1 MKIIDLRSD
10 TVTHPTEAMRDA
22 MAGAEVGDDGYG
34 DDPTINRLQAL
45 AAERL
50 GKEAGLFVP
59 SGTMANTLALMA
71 HTGRGGD
78 VILEA
83 ASHIV
88 RAELGAIAS
97 IAGLF
102 HRTLPGTR
110 GAMDLDQL
118 QDAIQPTMGPRNLG
132 TALVCMETTH
142 NAAGGAVLPPAYMA
156 GVRDL
161 TAAHGIP
168 VHLDGARL
176 FNAAAALGVP
186 AAALA
191 GHADSV
197 CFCVSKGLSAP
208 VGSVLCGDAAF
219 ITRARTL
226 RRILGGTMRQ
236 AGVLAAAA
244 IVALEEMTGRLGEDH
259 AMARTLADA
268 LYRVDPSL
276 VDPGRVETNIVMVDL
291 KASGR
296 RAATWAEDLAAR
308 GVRANVVGPHAIRLL
323 THRHIGT
330 AEVEEAVAVIADLW
344 SNAAAAAD

>member
-10 TVTHPTEAMRDA
+10 TVTRPTEAMRDA

-34 DDPTINRLQAL
+34 DDPTVNRLQAL

-59 SGTMANTLALMA
+59 SGTMANILALMA
-71 HTGRGGD
+71 HTGRGGE
-78 VILEA
+78 VIVEA
-83 ASHIV
+83 SSHIV
-88 RAELGAIAS
+88 RAEMGAIAS
-97 IAGLF
+97 VAGLF
-102 HRTLPGTR
+102 HRSLPGTG
-110 GAMDLDQL
+110 GAVDLEQL
-118 QDAIQPTMGPRNLG
+118 RQAIRPNMGPRHLG

-142 NAAGGAVLPPAYMA
+142 NASGGAVLAPAHMA
-156 GVRDL
+156 GVREL

-176 FNAAAALGVP
+176 FNAATALGVP
-186 AAALA
+186 AAELA
-191 GHADSV
+191 GHACSV

-208 VGSVLCGDAAF
+208 VGSLLCGDAAF
-219 ITRARTL
+219 IARARTF
-226 RRILGGTMRQ
+226 RRMLGGTMRQ

-259 AMARTLADA
+259 AMAAYLAEA

-276 VDPGRVETNIVMVDL
+276 VDVGRVETNIVMVDL
-291 KASGR
+291 GASGR
-296 RAATWAEDLAAR
+296 RAEAWADDLAAL
-308 GVRANVVGPHAIRLL
+308 GVRANVVGPDTIRLL

-330 AEVEEAVAVIADLW
+330 AEVDEAVAIIADLW
-344 SNAAAAAD
+344 SNAPAG

>member
-10 TVTHPTEAMRDA
+10 TVTRPTAAMRDA

-34 DDPTINRLQAL
+34 DDPTVNRLQAL

-83 ASHIV
+83 TSHIV

-97 IAGLF
+97 VAGLF
-102 HRTLPGTR
+102 HRTVPGTR
-110 GAMDLDQL
+110 GAMDLDL
-118 QDAIQPTMGPRNLG
+118 LREAIQPDMGPRNLG

-142 NAAGGAVLPPAYMA
+142 NAAGGAVLAPAHMA
-156 GVRDL
+156 AVREL
-161 TAAHGIP
+161 AAPHGIP

-186 AAALA
+186 AAELA
-191 GHADSV
+191 GHVNSV

-208 VGSVLCGDAAF
+208 VGAVLCGDTDF
-219 ITRARTL
+219 IARARTF

-244 IVALEEMTGRLGEDH
+244 TVALEEMAGRLGEDH

-268 LYRVDPSL
+268 LYRVDPTL
-276 VDPGRVETNIVMVDL
+276 VDQDRVETNIVMVDL

-296 RAATWAEDLAAR
+296 RADVWAGDLAAR

-323 THRHIGT
+323 THRHIG
-330 AEVEEAVAVIADLW
+330 AADVEEAVAVIADLW
-344 SNAAAAAD
+344 RNPIAAD